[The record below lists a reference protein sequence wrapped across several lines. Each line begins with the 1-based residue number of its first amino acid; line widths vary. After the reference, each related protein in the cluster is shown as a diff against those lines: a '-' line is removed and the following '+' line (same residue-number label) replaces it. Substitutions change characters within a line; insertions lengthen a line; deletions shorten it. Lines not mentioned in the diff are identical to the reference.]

1 MAYNEFKL
9 TRTTPSQLKGVQESY
24 YYETDLETIDQV
36 LAAGYFTG
44 FPCSDDCETIVTV
57 NASDGWAM
65 IHPNGDGGES
75 EIVELLSLNPEQQK
89 TLSHFKFNPETDKL
103 EADRPIETTLNSFF
117 LGDVHKISSGGEN
130 VFFTNLNSNVDYF
143 PMWGGVKD
151 QEVPENQDATGI
163 ITPSARVYS
172 NNLLTLEIYGPA
184 AASGSVPYARASAII
199 ADQSLYGQRT
209 IVEETI
215 LETDYLFY
223 EVYAGT
229 DESGILAYEQSITG
243 ESLSPGDSLTW
254 WFDHPVEGQEGTF
267 IYSTMKK
274 ASSQDGER
282 TVLNVRESSVI
293 PGAHYVD
300 IYFRFFEDKD
310 LEYISPFLY
319 QTSMDFSVD
328 ATGTT
333 VILSDQST
341 GDALINYPVNTIK
354 AVQEDV
360 GIRVILDDGDKIY
373 INQLDIA
380 QTYIDGTLVTQTL
393 ATAVNE
399 LNALFQNTG
408 TSAGEVPNITSSLAI
423 SLVEGQTLNYELT
436 DDYGTEY
443 EWDTSAVSGVVVTSD
458 NRRKIIGGS
467 GLAAGTY
474 NIPVK
479 AINYNGEDSETIVL
493 TVSTPPFANTK
504 SIQFNNL
511 DYLGANA
518 ALLDGILGRSGNGS
532 GSGDAW
538 TIAFWFKPTT
548 NTSGQTVFYFG
559 DNDITNSGHIN
570 VRFLGAND
578 NLRLQYGSNNNFIRF
593 QSATSSL
600 TPNQWQHIVISYD
613 GGTTGASSS
622 DMADYYSRFKV
633 FIDGSNVISAGTW
646 SHNNFGYT
654 GGIDA
659 DNLRVGRYAS
669 GNYLKDNTKVDELA
683 IWGSDQSANI
693 SDIYNS
699 GTPFDLSTLTT
710 GPNHWW
716 RMGDGD
722 TYPNLQDSGSAA
734 NCVFVMYNMTS
745 SDIVSDVP

>member
-24 YYETDLETIDQV
+24 YYETDLDTIDQV

-57 NASDGWAM
+57 NASDRWAM

-151 QEVPENQDATGI
+151 QEAPENQDATGI
-163 ITPSARVYS
+163 ITPGARVYS
-172 NNLLTLEIYGPA
+172 NNLLTLEVYGPA
-184 AASGSVPYARASAII
+184 AASGSVPYARASAVID
-199 ADQSLYGQRT
+199 DQSLYGQRT

-254 WFDHPVEGQEGTF
+254 WFDHPVEGREGTF

-274 ASSQDGER
+274 ASSQDGAR

-333 VILSDQST
+333 IILSDQST

-380 QTYIDGTLVTQTL
+380 QTYIDGSLVTQTL

-408 TSAGEVPNITSSLAI
+408 TSSGEVPNITSSLAI

-504 SIQFNNL
+504 SVQFNSQ

-518 ALLDGILGRSGNGS
+518 SLLDSTLGRSGNGS
-532 GSGDAW
+532 GASDAW
-538 TIAFWFKPTT
+538 TIGFWLKPT
-548 NTSGQTVFYFG
+548 NSTSGRVLFYYG
-559 DNDITNSGHIN
+559 SNDTANGGYIE
-570 VRFLGAND
+570 VRLTSSNKI
-578 NLRLQYGSNNNFIRF
+578 RLQYGSNNNHIKIL
-593 QSATSSL
+593 APAAVTVD
-600 TPNQWQHIVISYD
+600 TWQYITITYN
-613 GGTTGASSS
+613 GGTTGSSS
-622 DMADYYSRFKV
+622 GDISNYYSRFGIY
-633 FIDGSNVISAGTW
+633 IDGASQATNNSNSNYGWSGAISGQ
-646 SHNNFGYT
+646 
-654 GGIDA
+654 
-659 DNLRVGRYAS
+659 NLRVGKLVS
-669 GNYLKDNTKVDELA
+669 GNTLNGEKIDELA
-683 IWGSDQSANI
+683 IWNSDQSANI

-699 GTPFDLSTLTT
+699 GTPFDLSTLPT
-710 GPNHWW
+710 GPTHWW

>member
-24 YYETDLETIDQV
+24 YYEADLETIDQV

-57 NASDGWAM
+57 NASDGWVM

-130 VFFTNLNSNVDYF
+130 VFFTNLDSNVDYF

-184 AASGSVPYARASAII
+184 ATSGSVPYARAA
-199 ADQSLYGQRT
+199 AVLANQSIYGQRT

-215 LETDYLFY
+215 LETDHLFY

-243 ESLSPGDSLTW
+243 NALNPGESLVW
-254 WFDHPVEGQEGTF
+254 WFDHPVEGREGTA

-274 ASSQDGER
+274 AASQDGER
-282 TVLNVRESSVI
+282 TVLNVRESSVV

-300 IYFRFFEDKD
+300 VYFRLFEDKN

-319 QTSMDFSVD
+319 ETGMDFSVD

-333 VILSDQST
+333 IILSDQST

-360 GIRVILDDGDKIY
+360 GVRVILDDGDKIY

-380 QTYIDGTLVTQTL
+380 QTYIDGAIVTQTL

-408 TSAGEVPNITSSLAI
+408 TSSGEVPNITSSLAI

-538 TIAFWFKPTT
+538 TISFWLKPTNSSTGRVLFYYGSNDTT
-548 NTSGQTVFYFG
+548 NGGYIEARLTSS
-559 DNDITNSGHIN
+559 NKI
-570 VRFLGAND
+570 
-578 NLRLQYGSNNNFIRF
+578 RLQYGSNNNHIKLL
-593 QSATSSL
+593 APTAV
-600 TPNQWQHIVISYD
+600 TVDAWQHITITYN
-613 GGTTGASSS
+613 GGSTGSSS
-622 DMADYYSRFKV
+622 GDINDYYSRFGIY
-633 FIDGSNVISAGTW
+633 IDGVSQSTNNSNSNYGWSGAISGQ
-646 SHNNFGYT
+646 
-654 GGIDA
+654 
-659 DNLRVGRYAS
+659 NLRVGKLVS
-669 GNYLKDNTKVDELA
+669 GNTLNGEKIDELA
-683 IWGSDQSANI
+683 IWGSDQSANV

-699 GTPFDLSTLTT
+699 GTPFDLSTLTA